1 MGRVQKVNLIRNFII
16 SLVVGGTV
24 SLAASASQAAP
35 VNYEFASGT
44 TFTLA
49 GPATISGTFTF
60 DNVTNQLSSQNITV
74 GGTSGFAST
83 YNFQYQP
90 WNGATTLGIM
100 AAANSA
106 SSNTFAMLLL
116 QFSSALDGSL
126 GLKALSNVAGYNLV
140 NTNYFNPTGLAGG
153 VQVVSAVPLPAALP
167 LYGAGIA
174 VMGFMGWRRKR
185 KTAA

>member
-1 MGRVQKVNLIRNFII
+1 MNLIRNFII

-35 VNYEFASGT
+35 VNYEFVSGT
-44 TFTLA
+44 TFILNHQ
-49 GPATISGTFTF
+49 GTISGTFTY
-60 DNVTNQLSSQNITV
+60 DSVSEQLSSQNITV
-74 GGTSGFAST
+74 GGASGYAST

-90 WNGATTLGIM
+90 WNDSNTLGLM
-100 AAANSA
+100 TAANSA
-106 SSNTFAMLLL
+106 SDNAFAMLILS
-116 QFSSALDGSL
+116 FSGALDGSL
-126 GLKALSNVAGYNLV
+126 GLKALSSITGYNLPG
-140 NTNYFNPTGLAGG
+140 YSGAHAYGLAGG